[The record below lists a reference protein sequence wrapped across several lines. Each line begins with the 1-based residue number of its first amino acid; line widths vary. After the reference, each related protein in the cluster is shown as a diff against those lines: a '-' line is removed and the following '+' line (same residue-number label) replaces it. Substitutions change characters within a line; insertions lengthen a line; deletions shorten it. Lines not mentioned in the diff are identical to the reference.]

1 MAPLPVLLELAHPL
15 LCPGGKLLAWKGPEA
30 PREIEAASSA
40 LGVLG
45 AEARSLAPYELPG
58 GYGRRFLVVLE
69 KTRPTPAGFPRRPG
83 MAAKR
88 PL

>member
-1 MAPLPVLLELAHPL
+1 PL
-15 LCPGGKLLAWKGPEA
+15 LSPGGRLWAWKGPEA
-30 PREIEAASSA
+30 PRELEAAASA
-40 LGVLG
+40 CAVLG
-45 AEARSLAPYELPG
+45 AEIRACLPYVLPG
-58 GYGRRFLVVLE
+58 GQGRRHLVILE